1 MKPPTVVKKQ
11 VIYMRKEYTLK
22 EGALML
28 TRSSVFIEKLLHTGY
43 HKIMTEMFVRN
54 VSRSLYKHNVFM
66 M

>member
-28 TRSSVFIEKLLHTGY
+28 TRSSVFY
-43 HKIMTEMFVRN
+43 
-54 VSRSLYKHNVFM
+54 
-66 M
+66 

>member
-28 TRSSVFIEKLLHTGY
+28 TRSSVFIEKLLYTGY
-43 HKIMTEMFVRN
+43 HKIMTEIFVIKTY
-54 VSRSLYKHNVFM
+54 L
-66 M
+66 